1 MFLNAVAEIRP
12 DLMVVA
18 MEGSE
23 ADKFFVAER
32 IFPLFGSQTKIGEY
46 RKIKKGSGN
55 LLEMPDEDHLLRA
68 PNTAYKQT
76 DRTYE
81 KAGFITRDR
90 GLEEPIDDSVAAD
103 IARHYDAQKV
113 TTRGLVTSILRSQ
126 EKRVAAKVHD
136 EATWGKID
144 PVAAYTSGNLTN
156 DTIDVAEDVEALIAT
171 IQKRGE
177 LVNTLQ
183 MSKNLWRR
191 VKKSTKLRKY
201 IFGDNA
207 GGKIITKAEFLAAFS
222 EVAPIENFLITEA
235 TYSTVAK
242 GKQPTDA
249 QIGYIW
255 GDSYMW
261 AGNVTGGGPELGGA
275 GRIFYWE
282 EMVEGLYVVESRR
295 DEEKVSD
302 VIRVRQFDEEHVVNE
317 CAGCL
322 LKTNYAP

>member
-1 MFLNAVAEIRP
+1 MFPNAVAEIRP

-23 ADKFFVAER
+23 ADNFFVADL
-32 IFPLFGSQTKIGEY
+32 IFPLFGSGTKNGEY

-55 LLEMPDEDHLLRA
+55 LLEMTGDDHLLRA

-81 KAGFITRDR
+81 KAGFICRDR

-103 IARHYDAQKV
+103 VKRHFDAQSVSTKALV
-113 TTRGLVTSILRSQ
+113 SNIRRGQ
-126 EKRVAAKVHD
+126 EQRVASKVHD
-136 EATWGKID
+136 EAVWGKID
-144 PVAAYTSGNLTN
+144 PVAAYTAANLSN
-156 DTIDVAEDVEALIAT
+156 DTIDVAEDIEALIA
-171 IQKRGE
+171 IVQKRGE

-207 GGKIITKAEFLAAFS
+207 GGKIITKLDFLAAFS
-222 EVAPIENFLITEA
+222 EVAPISNFLITEA
-235 TYSTVAK
+235 VYSAAGK

-249 QIGYIW
+249 QLQYIW
-255 GDSYMW
+255 GDGYMW
-261 AGNVTGGGPELGGA
+261 AGNVVAGGPELGGA

-282 EMVEGLYVVESRR
+282 EMVSGLYVVESRR

-302 VIRVRQFDEEHVVNE
+302 VIRVRQYDEEHVVNE
-317 CAGCL
+317 CAGSL
-322 LKTNYAP
+322 LKTNYA